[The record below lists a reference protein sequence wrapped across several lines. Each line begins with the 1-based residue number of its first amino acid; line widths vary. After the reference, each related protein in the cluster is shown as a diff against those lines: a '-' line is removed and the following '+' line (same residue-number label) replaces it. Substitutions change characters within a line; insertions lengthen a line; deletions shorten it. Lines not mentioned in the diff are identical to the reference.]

1 MIDKKRITTI
11 HADLNAV
18 LKKFAEDNG
27 LTVSPFNIT
36 YSATGFKFAA
46 QMGDKD
52 ELGDVDPVFA
62 ANTRKFG
69 LWYDL
74 KIEDCGKEFSFG
86 IDKVTFCGLKNKT
99 TAIYMKNGQRF
110 RTDANRFAQ
119 AIGRK
124 VMDPNRGRTLGDFG
138 A

>member
-1 MIDKKRITTI
+1 MIDKNRIKTI

-27 LTVSPFNIT
+27 LTVSPFNMT
-36 YSATGFKFAA
+36 YSATGFKFAC

-52 ELGDVDPVFA
+52 ELGDVDPVLA

-74 KIEDCGKEFSFG
+74 KIEDCGKDFNYG
-86 IDKVTFCGLKNKT
+86 IEKVTFCGMKNKN
-99 TAIYMKNGQRF
+99 TAIYRKNGQLF
-110 RTDANRFAQ
+110 RCDATRFAA

-124 VMDPNRGRTLGDFG
+124 VTQIDLGR
-138 A
+138 

>member
-1 MIDKKRITTI
+1 MIDKNRIKAI

-18 LKKFAEDNG
+18 LKKFADDNN
-27 LTVSPFNIT
+27 LTLSPFNMT
-36 YSATGFKFAA
+36 YSATGFKFAV
-46 QMGDKD
+46 QMGDKS
-52 ELGDVDPVFA
+52 ELGDVDPVLA

-69 LWYDL
+69 NWYDL

-86 IDKVTFCGLKNKT
+86 IDKVTFCGMKNKT
-99 TAIYMKNGQRF
+99 TVIYLKNGQRF
-110 RTDANRFAQ
+110 RTDGTRFAL

-124 VMDPNRGRTLGDFG
+124 PIDMNRGVARDFG